1 MKWSYDMDAA
11 KTEPK
16 VLLAN
21 AGGVL
26 VSRWLPPGKER
37 AEGRWEFFPAMPTN
51 PPYAW
56 ARWPTPPAVLRPLP
70 GMGAVVDELL
80 ATGWPPEQV
89 IAEGLA
95 TP

>member
-1 MKWSYDMDAA
+1 MDAAA

-16 VLLAN
+16 ILAAG

-26 VSRWLPPGKER
+26 VSRWLPPGKDR
-37 AEGRWEFFPAMPTN
+37 TEGRWEFFATAN

-56 ARWPTPPAVLRPLP
+56 APWPTPPAVLRALP
-70 GMGAVVDELL
+70 GTGAVVDELL
-80 ATGWPPEQV
+80 ATGWTPEQI